1 MELVDIN
8 PTRGKSPAKLDMA
21 IPFPNNLD
29 LGTNEL
35 QKPLTS
41 KVVATPYVLKISNAN
56 GSNFIRHRHLQEKM
70 EVRATPEGIAPTGL
84 WPNGLIAD

>member
-21 IPFPNNLD
+21 IPFPDNLN

-35 QKPLTS
+35 QKPLAS

-56 GSNFIRHRHLQEKM
+56 GSNFIRHRHLQE
-70 EVRATPEGIAPTGL
+70 
-84 WPNGLIAD
+84 NGGESYPGRDSPHRVMAKRPDC